1 MLHLLLAFSAHGAIE
16 QCVYTS
22 SSPGAPVGDDWLVT
36 VGDDCTG
43 TGTCTTI
50 SDAEIDKCTPADSPT
65 DASLWIQTTCSDGVL
80 TVRYHAKQ
88 DCSDD
93 VSTKCVFDTPGSLS
107 GCTLVSPLDQC
118 IETFALGS
126 VTAHTKLT
134 GSCPGDDKPCFSREA
149 EACRILDTSVTPS
162 AAFRACFDEPV
173 PTVAERVKM
182 TALAG
187 GDYVL
192 SAGKE
197 LAYEFT
203 RVIVN
208 QHKLS
213 EARYST
219 SSTPSNIT

>member
-1 MLHLLLAFSAHGAIE
+1 MLHLVFAFSALGAIE
-16 QCVYTS
+16 KCTYTS
-22 SSPGAPVGDDWLVT
+22 VTTSTAGAGDY
-36 VGDDCTG
+36 CTAANLQ
-43 TGTCTTI
+43 TCTTLD
-50 SDAEIDKCTPADSPT
+50 DAMLNLCSEHDGVIGGSA
-65 DASLWIQTTCSDGVL
+65 AAQTTCSDGSVKY
-80 TVRYHAKQ
+80 RYHAKQ

-93 VSTKCVFDTPGSLS
+93 ASTECSNITGFLSCSLVF
-107 GCTLVSPLDQC
+107 PLDQC
-118 IETFALGS
+118 VEIIGFSIGGKTS
-126 VTAHTKLT
+126 MTSIKYT
-134 GSCPGDDKPCFSREA
+134 GSCPAGADDEECFSRET
-149 EACRILDTSVTPS
+149 EACRILDISATPS

-208 QHKLS
+208 QHKLN
-213 EARYST
+213 EARR
-219 SSTPSNIT
+219 

>member
-1 MLHLLLAFSAHGAIE
+1 MLATRKHRWLPVSKDHVQRWQCQYAVPRQARLLRRRL
-16 QCVYTS
+16 
-22 SSPGAPVGDDWLVT
+22 
-36 VGDDCTG
+36 
-43 TGTCTTI
+43 
-50 SDAEIDKCTPADSPT
+50 
-65 DASLWIQTTCSDGVL
+65 DGVQQHSGFTL
-80 TVRYHAKQ
+80 G
-88 DCSDD
+88 CS
-93 VSTKCVFDTPGSLS
+93 VAY
-107 GCTLVSPLDQC
+107 PLDQC
-118 IETFALGS
+118 VLLISIFGS
-126 VTAHTKLT
+126 SHHTKYT
-134 GSCPGDDKPCFSREA
+134 GSCPAVDDEESEECFSRET

-162 AAFRACFDEPV
+162 AAFRACFDEPA

-213 EARYST
+213 KARRST
-219 SSTPSNIT
+219 SIPARVPSHPPHSSGTVYGFCGCFCGYFLMLSNLAAKACSRTSSQ